1 LRFALHRLAKP
12 VRLIALPVLTGNG
25 RGLRVRA
32 GDSTIRILSRG
43 EPKVEATFLD
53 LLSPGDVVYDLGA
66 NIGWYSM
73 LAARAV
79 GPGGKVFAFEP
90 SVQNAALAEG
100 NARQNG
106 FDNLMVIPAA
116 VTDEDGWM
124 TFQNRGSLMGRL
136 VKEDSVAQ
144 AERRAK
150 REGKVKGETIVPIT
164 KLDAWIQ
171 ATKQPPPDVV
181 KIDVEGAEAGV
192 LRGMKQTLALAKPR
206 LIVELHGTRRE
217 IAELLDSLEYE
228 HVGVGH
234 DAAAG
239 DASGPMHLLARPR
252 SSPPAR

>member
-1 LRFALHRLAKP
+1 M
-12 VRLIALPVLTGNG
+12 VALPVLTGNG

-53 LLSPGDVVYDLGA
+53 LLGPGDVVYDLGA

-79 GPGGKVFAFEP
+79 GPTGKVFAFEP
-90 SVQNAALAEG
+90 SVQNAGLADA

-106 FDNLMVIPAA
+106 FDNVMVIPAA
-116 VTDEDGWM
+116 VTDENGWM
-124 TFQNRGSLMGRL
+124 TFQNRGSLMSRI

-150 REGKVKGETIVPIT
+150 REGKVKRETVVPIT
-164 KLDAWIQ
+164 QLDAWIQ
-171 ATKQPPPDVV
+171 ATGQPSPDVV

-192 LRGMKQTLALAKPR
+192 LRGMKQTLALAQPR

-217 IAELLDSLEYE
+217 IIELLDSLEYE
-228 HVGVGH
+228 HVDVGQ
-234 DAAAG
+234 DASAAG
-239 DASGPMHLLARPR
+239 SSAPTHLLARPR
-252 SSPPAR
+252 RTVLDTR